1 MGRTKAVSV
10 DKAWIP
16 RFWDSH
22 SFDFHCKIAS
32 VNMWLINQP
41 SEKNQLSPQIDRS
54 TIFPLNVKICTQ
66 ILRCSGWL
74 EIQKGQTFHNWKT
87 SSDLYWWSSNNQFSL
102 FFYTKACKSNW
113 RVECLLIE
121 LRKNV
126 HFRNSPIR
134 PLHLLFRKPPS
145 HYILQLNGDA
155 VFHFSK
161 SRVHNQL
168 TKYFKNG
175 TVFLH
180 GRKKNKKYDTQN
192 VTLSPLQ

>member
-1 MGRTKAVSV
+1 MIHYTY
-10 DKAWIP
+10 
-16 RFWDSH
+16 
-22 SFDFHCKIAS
+22 IA
-32 VNMWLINQP
+32 Q
-41 SEKNQLSPQIDRS
+41 EKWQVLNLFCTQIS
-54 TIFPLNVKICTQ
+54 KICTS
-66 ILRCSGWL
+66 RCSGVPG
-74 EIQKGQTFHNWKT
+74 IQMSTTGFDKWKT
-87 SSDLYWWSSNNQFSL
+87 SSDLYWWRSNNQFSL
-102 FFYTKACKSNW
+102 FFNTKACKSNW